1 MDLCFGTF
9 FRSRS
14 CPTGID
20 DRREPVFIHVLN
32 SVPSQFT
39 HATRDRRHTVCRS
52 SSSLSPLVRGVHLSN
67 SRVRLKPRRR
77 VYSVGLEPA
86 AMNVAG
92 SALCSGQSA
101 RALRTGRWHC
111 AAAVPAA
118 GLSYF
123 QHRCRSTE
131 LSVPATGGEPVAWR
145 RAGPSQHEHHCSCGA
160 TAGRSWSR
168 RADKL
173 LVATSIHEACG
184 LRDACAA
191 AAAPPSKCEQQW
203 RGPGSGT
210 GQRRERLPTAA
221 RRVVAALSNT
231 KNNNV

>member
-1 MDLCFGTF
+1 M
-9 FRSRS
+9 
-14 CPTGID
+14 
-20 DRREPVFIHVLN
+20 REPVFIHVLN

-77 VYSVGLEPA
+77 VS
-86 AMNVAG
+86 
-92 SALCSGQSA
+92 
-101 RALRTGRWHC
+101 LRTGRWHC

-210 GQRRERLPTAA
+210 GQRREHLPTACSSRRRGAFKYEKQQRLNRSEIRFA
-221 RRVVAALSNT
+221 RERTDAELYPKKRS
-231 KNNNV
+231 KRKPFYEPDSLRS

>member
-1 MDLCFGTF
+1 ML
-9 FRSRS
+9 
-14 CPTGID
+14 
-20 DRREPVFIHVLN
+20 
-32 SVPSQFT
+32 
-39 HATRDRRHTVCRS
+39 S
-52 SSSLSPLVRGVHLSN
+52 SHLSK

-92 SALCSGQSA
+92 SAVA
-101 RALRTGRWHC
+101 RVREHC
-111 AAAVPAA
+111 APAGGTAPPQLIPAA